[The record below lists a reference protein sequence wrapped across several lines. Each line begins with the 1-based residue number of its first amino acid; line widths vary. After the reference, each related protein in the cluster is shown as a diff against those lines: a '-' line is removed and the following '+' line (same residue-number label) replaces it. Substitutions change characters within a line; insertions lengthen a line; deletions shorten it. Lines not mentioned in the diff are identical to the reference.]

1 MRPDALHFRN
11 TNELN
16 SLEFSP
22 GKLIYH
28 RIPRWIA
35 FMLLLQAALSVA
47 LWAALHMLPVDAW
60 TASLAAQFPAA
71 PPEQP
76 STAPLSTFAASF
88 GRIVRHDHFTH
99 VACLIVAQ
107 LVATIVLRFAVV
119 PQMSKRLQRHGDGL
133 KDVFEAIRGMAMGLV
148 PKPLSAGR
156 PGEAGILALAFNDM
170 TARLLSQKNE
180 LIEANQTLE
189 KKVHDRTR
197 ELREAA
203 EAMERMA
210 AIDAL
215 TGLANRR
222 ALADH
227 GQRKFNIADYD
238 GSDLVCVMVD
248 LDNFKKVN
256 DTYGHQRGDDLIK
269 LAADT
274 LRKCSR
280 AQDLAARLGGD
291 EFVVIM
297 PLEGL
302 STAATIAERL
312 QSEFRGQVNAMF
324 TDGKLER
331 LPSMSIGITS
341 RKTVNAKT
349 FEDLM
354 VHADAALYRA
364 KDAGKG
370 RAVIDEREP
379 ALA

>member
-1 MRPDALHFRN
+1 MRRDALHFRN

-16 SLEFSP
+16 SLEGSP

-28 RIPRWIA
+28 RIPRWVA
-35 FMLLLQAALSVA
+35 FILLRQAVPSVGVWCVLRTGA
-47 LWAALHMLPVDAW
+47 PVEVW
-60 TASLAAQFPAA
+60 TAWL
-71 PPEQP
+71 
-76 STAPLSTFAASF
+76 
-88 GRIVRHDHFTH
+88 
-99 VACLIVAQ
+99 VAQ
-107 LVATIVLRFAVV
+107 LPAAAPNNQAAAPITTFGASIGQLVRHAHFTNVACFAMSQLASLVVLRLVV
-119 PQMSKRLQRHGDGL
+119 IPQVSKRLQRHGDGL
-133 KDVFEAIRGMAMGLV
+133 KDVFEAIRGMAMGVV

-227 GQRKFNIADYD
+227 GQRKFNVADYE

-274 LRKCSR
+274 LRRCSR

-297 PLEGL
+297 PLDGL
-302 STAATIAERL
+302 STAASIAE
-312 QSEFRGQVNAMF
+312 
-324 TDGKLER
+324 
-331 LPSMSIGITS
+331 
-341 RKTVNAKT
+341 
-349 FEDLM
+349 
-354 VHADAALYRA
+354 
-364 KDAGKG
+364 
-370 RAVIDEREP
+370 
-379 ALA
+379 